1 MGIGASGGSC
11 SLHGSAEVAP
21 GGIGTS
27 SHPGTAT
34 GNDSIY
40 ESSSDEEEGPQIGEG
55 SGTTALG
62 QFRPPPPGLQPPTQ
76 PLRLVKTVVT
86 RWWSLYCA
94 LLRMLYLKKSIERF
108 TAEPATGWTPLAPVD
123 W

>member
-1 MGIGASGGSC
+1 MWDRFKRYQPIVIAESQHAGRVGIGVSGGSG
-11 SLHGSAEVAP
+11 SVHGSAEVAP

-27 SHPGTAT
+27 SHPSTAT
-34 GNDSIY
+34 GNVSSD

-55 SGTTALG
+55 SGTTARG

-86 RWWSLYCA
+86 RWWSLHCA
-94 LLRMLYLKKSIERF
+94 LLYKL
-108 TAEPATGWTPLAPVD
+108 
-123 W
+123 